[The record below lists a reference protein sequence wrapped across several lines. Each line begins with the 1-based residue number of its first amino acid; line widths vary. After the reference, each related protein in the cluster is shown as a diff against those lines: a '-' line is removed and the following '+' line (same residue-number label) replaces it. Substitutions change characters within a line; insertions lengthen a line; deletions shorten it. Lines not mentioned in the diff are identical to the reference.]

1 MSETK
6 QPLPYDPKLIAE
18 QCNPLALRLGCAAGC
33 WKGENFKQCGR
44 PPVAIRRWTRDD
56 GYDDSEFLPKEGV
69 YGPACKLHANHDV
82 VPLSEVLKAVADA
95 GCWKH
100 DPSLMPPLS
109 GVLPYDPMRVFA
121 LCDPSWLRLG
131 CTAGVSR
138 DGDYESCGKPVV
150 TIRRWMRTD
159 GPDCEDM
166 PETGWYGPVC
176 KAHASHDVVPLA
188 VILDLMMEGRR

>member
-1 MSETK
+1 MTK
-6 QPLPYDPKLIAE
+6 CKKPTPYDPKLIAE

-33 WKGENFKQCGR
+33 WKGENFDMCGK
-44 PPVAIRRWTRDD
+44 PPVAIRRWARDD
-56 GYDDSEFLPKEGV
+56 GYDDSGLLPEEGV

-109 GVLPYDPMRVFA
+109 GVWPYDPMRVFA

-138 DGDYESCGKPVV
+138 DGDYGSCGKPVV
-150 TIRRWMRTD
+150 AIRRWMRTD

>member
-1 MSETK
+1 M
-6 QPLPYDPKLIAE
+6 QPVGPA
-18 QCNPLALRLGCAAGC
+18 ARL
-33 WKGENFKQCGR
+33 CGR
-44 PPVAIRRWTRDD
+44 MLERRELRHVWQTACGDSPLGRDD
-56 GYDDSEFLPKEGV
+56 GYDDSGLLPEEGV
-69 YGPACKLHANHDV
+69 YGPVCKLHANHDV

-150 TIRRWMRTD
+150 AIRRWMRTD